1 MQTTRGSRYRPSD
14 LTIVNLLAA
23 DSRYL
28 PYNSPIEVSHLL
40 NDLTVFGNKSDPLIE
55 PALAIEFRRFARQFP
70 FAYVEAR

>member
-40 NDLTVFGNKSDPLIE
+40 NDLTVFGISQIP
-55 PALAIEFRRFARQFP
+55 
-70 FAYVEAR
+70 